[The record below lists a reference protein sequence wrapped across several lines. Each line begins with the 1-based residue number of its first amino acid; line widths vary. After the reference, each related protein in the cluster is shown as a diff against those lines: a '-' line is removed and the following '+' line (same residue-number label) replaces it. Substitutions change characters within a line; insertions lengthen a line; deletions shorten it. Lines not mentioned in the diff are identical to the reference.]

1 MSPHRVPLPN
11 AGTLMQALGIVG
23 WSGSGKTTLLTAL
36 IPAFRAKGLRVS
48 SIKHAHHRLTLDQPG
63 KDSFRHAE
71 AGAEEVILA
80 GPEGFALFNHAGP
93 PDLHALLARL
103 APVDLVLV
111 EGFKDY
117 RIPKL
122 EVHRPSQGHRP
133 LWPEMEV
140 MAVASDDALPYC
152 PLPVLNLSDI
162 AGMADT
168 IMAALGLDRGAGF

>member
-1 MSPHRVPLPN
+1 MSPRPVQLPD
-11 AGTLMQALGIVG
+11 AALLMQALGIVG

-36 IPAFRAKGLRVS
+36 LPAFRGRGLRVS
-48 SIKHAHHRLTLDQPG
+48 SIKHAHHRLTFDQPG

-93 PDLHALLARL
+93 PDLQALLARL

-111 EGFKDY
+111 EGFRDY

-122 EVHRPSQGHRP
+122 EVHRPALGHRP

-140 MAVASDDALPYC
+140 MAVASDDALPSC
-152 PLPVLNLSDI
+152 PLPVFNLSDI
-162 AGMADT
+162 AGMAD
-168 IMAALGLDRGAGF
+168 IIIASLGLDRDAGF